1 MTPMGHEKSD
11 FNCISTFRNDCLLS
25 SDQPES
31 INQQKDGE
39 KMIQCSH
46 FYDPPESMGNTEKKH
61 CPICRMRMC
70 EFISHH
76 TEKIDAV

>member
-1 MTPMGHEKSD
+1 
-11 FNCISTFRNDCLLS
+11 
-25 SDQPES
+25 
-31 INQQKDGE
+31 
-39 KMIQCSH
+39 MIQCSH
-46 FYDPPESMGNTEKKH
+46 LYDPPESMGNTEKKH